1 MSSIAVSFLV
11 VIGMLGL
18 IALRMPIGLAL
29 GMSGF
34 IGVWVL
40 LGLDTAVYALQTGP
54 VEALSSATL
63 SVLPLFILMGLVS
76 VRIGFSTSLF
86 TAANAFVG
94 HRRGGLA
101 IASVMSCAGF
111 GAVCGSSLATVA
123 TMAKVAVPEML
134 RFNYSPKLAAGSIAA
149 GGTLGILIPP
159 SLPMIVYA
167 VLTENSIGQ
176 LFAAGFLPG
185 IIATGLYMAAVTIWM
200 RFAPEMG
207 PAGAR
212 AAWPERFR
220 ALSRIW
226 GVLVIFTVVM
236 GGILLGLFSP
246 TEGAAVGSAAAIA
259 LGVQQRRLTVE
270 GLIDCLLDTIRVCG
284 MILFV
289 VAGASIFDY
298 FMQASQM
305 GPKLADFFTGLDV
318 EPFWVMAIIIAV
330 LIVFGMFLDTM
341 AILFILTPVIY
352 PIVIGLGFDPIWFG
366 IIMIMVVEIGLITPP
381 IGINIF
387 VVAKVVPQVST
398 WGAFQGV
405 TPFIVADIIRIA
417 LFLIFPGL
425 VLFLPALL
433 Q

>member
-1 MSSIAVSFLV
+1 MSSMAISILI

-18 IALRMPIGLAL
+18 IAIRFPIGLAL
-29 GMSGF
+29 GVSGF
-34 IGVWVL
+34 VGVWVL

-86 TAANAFVG
+86 SAANAFVG

-185 IIATGLYMAAVTIWM
+185 IIATGLYMAAVSIWM
-200 RFAPEMG
+200 RFSPEMG
-207 PAGAR
+207 PVGAR
-212 AAWPERFR
+212 TSWSDRFR

-226 GVLVIFTVVM
+226 GVLAIFTVVM

-259 LGVQQRRLTVE
+259 LGTLQRRLTVE
-270 GLIDCLLDTIRVCG
+270 GLVDCVLDTIRVCG

-305 GPKLADFFTGLDV
+305 GPKLADFFMGLDIS
-318 EPFWVMAIIIAV
+318 PFWVMAIIIAV
-330 LIVFGMFLDTM
+330 LILFGMFLDTM

-352 PIVIGLGFDPIWFG
+352 PIVIGLGYDPIWFG
-366 IIMIMVVEIGLITPP
+366 IIMIMLVEIGLITPP

-387 VVAKVVPQVST
+387 VVAKVVPEVST

-405 TPFIVADIIRIA
+405 TPFIIADIVRIA

-425 VLFLPALL
+425 VLFLPGLL